1 MPAISLAFMSEPEA
15 SLNLCAS
22 VPLWFTPRP
31 KLTKTERKGRGAEK
45 STVVHQQL
53 TTTKT
58 DRPVS
63 FRFQVRRYDRNLD
76 LSALI
81 CSNLRRSA
89 LFSFGVQRHV
99 QLCCKK
105 LRFLDLIAA
114 GCTKLR
120 LLHQKN
126 ICRSSNIFGVVWSYL
141 GMCGPKNKNVA
152 QNGSRTKFSAVD
164 PPVRPAHRFTVHH
177 STI

>member
-1 MPAISLAFMSEPEA
+1 VVWSP
-15 SLNLCAS
+15 C
-22 VPLWFTPRP
+22 P

-105 LRFLDLIAA
+105 LRFLDLIAW
-114 GCTKLR
+114 
-120 LLHQKN
+120 LHQVAITAPKKYLPELQHFWS
-126 ICRSSNIFGVVWSYL
+126 CLELFGHVW
-141 GMCGPKNKNVA
+141 
-152 QNGSRTKFSAVD
+152 TKK
-164 PPVRPAHRFTVHH
+164 
-177 STI
+177 